1 VSALAFHGEGMPKG
15 IKYHESRPEL
25 CRDAIMVKS
34 SFIPYSLIFLVLV
47 LFAVP
52 QAQALGTEMFVCTGA
67 DGVRTYQNSD
77 GGAGCVP
84 LNLNPI
90 TVVPAPRSAAKGGGV
105 SESKSAGSAGRRA
118 AAAYDSRS
126 AADFNAKDDRIKI
139 LQEELRIE
147 ESKLKSLQD
156 EYKNGQPDRLG
167 SEKNYQKYLDRVS
180 RLEQEIMVTND
191 NIEIL
196 KTELIRLS
204 K

>member
-1 VSALAFHGEGMPKG
+1 MVNQSVFRRSSLVVVFGLLQFSA
-15 IKYHESRPEL
+15 
-25 CRDAIMVKS
+25 
-34 SFIPYSLIFLVLV
+34 
-47 LFAVP
+47 
-52 QAQALGTEMFVCTGA
+52 AQAKGTEMYVCTGA

-77 GGAGCVP
+77 GGSGCVS

-90 TVVPAPRSAAKGGGV
+90 TIVPAPKSAAPRSSSTDVPGTRQ
-105 SESKSAGSAGRRA
+105 SRRA
-118 AAAYDSRS
+118 PAEYDGRT
-126 AADFNAKDDRIKI
+126 AADFNAKDDRMKI

-167 SEKNYQKYLDRVS
+167 NERNYQKYLDRVA

-204 K
+204 R

>member
-1 VSALAFHGEGMPKG
+1 MMLTVNLRALT
-15 IKYHESRPEL
+15 
-25 CRDAIMVKS
+25 
-34 SFIPYSLIFLVLV
+34 LVLSC
-47 LFAVP
+47 AVWIP
-52 QAQALGTEMFVCTGA
+52 VAQARGTEMFVCTGA

-90 TVVPAPRSAAKGGGV
+90 TVVPSP
-105 SESKSAGSAGRRA
+105 KSAGKSGGSADPMGAGSSGRRA
-118 AAAYDSRS
+118 SVGSDNRT
-126 AADFNAKDDRIKI
+126 AADFNAKDDRMKI

-167 SEKNYQKYLDRVS
+167 SEKNYQKYLDRVG

-191 NIEIL
+191 SIEIL
-196 KTELIRLS
+196 KSELSRLS
-204 K
+204 R

>member
-1 VSALAFHGEGMPKG
+1 
-15 IKYHESRPEL
+15 
-25 CRDAIMVKS
+25 MVNQSVFRRS
-34 SFIPYSLIFLVLV
+34 SVLV
-47 LFAVP
+47 VFGLLQFSA
-52 QAQALGTEMFVCTGA
+52 AQAKGTEMFVCTGA

-77 GGAGCVP
+77 GGSGCVS

-90 TVVPAPRSAAKGGGV
+90 TIVPAP
-105 SESKSAGSAGRRA
+105 KSARPRGDGTETPGTRQSRRA
-118 AAAYDSRS
+118 PAEYDGRT

-167 SEKNYQKYLDRVS
+167 NERNYQKYLDRVA

-204 K
+204 R

>member
-1 VSALAFHGEGMPKG
+1 MHLKGVYPMAVLGLGLLACVVTQPVWAKG
-15 IKYHESRPEL
+15 T
-25 CRDAIMVKS
+25 D
-34 SFIPYSLIFLVLV
+34 
-47 LFAVP
+47 
-52 QAQALGTEMFVCTGA
+52 MFVCTGA

-90 TVVPAPRSAAKGGGV
+90 TIVPRPKSSGASSSSGQENYDRRS
-105 SESKSAGSAGRRA
+105 SASDTRT
-118 AAAYDSRS
+118 
-126 AADFNAKDDRIKI
+126 AADFNAKDDRMKI

-147 ESKLKSLQD
+147 ESKLKSLED

-167 SEKNYQKYLDRVS
+167 SERNYQKYLDRVS
-180 RLEQEIMVTND
+180 RLEQEIMVTRD
-191 NIEIL
+191 NIDIL

>member
-1 VSALAFHGEGMPKG
+1 MHLKRVYPVA
-15 IKYHESRPEL
+15 
-25 CRDAIMVKS
+25 
-34 SFIPYSLIFLVLV
+34 VLV
-47 LFAVP
+47 LGLLAWPAPLPV
-52 QAQALGTEMFVCTGA
+52 AAKGTEMFVCTGA

-90 TVVPAPRSAAKGGGV
+90 TIVPRPKSSGTSSS
-105 SESKSAGSAGRRA
+105 SESNFERRSSGSDTRT
-118 AAAYDSRS
+118 
-126 AADFNAKDDRIKI
+126 AADFNAKDDRMKI

-147 ESKLKSLQD
+147 ESKLKSLQE

-191 NIEIL
+191 TIDIL
-196 KTELIRLS
+196 KAELIRLS
-204 K
+204 R

>member
-1 VSALAFHGEGMPKG
+1 
-15 IKYHESRPEL
+15 
-25 CRDAIMVKS
+25 MVKQ
-34 SFIPYSLIFLVLV
+34 PAVQHFLVLIAFGV
-47 LFAVP
+47 LALPNV
-52 QAQALGTEMFVCTGA
+52 QAKGSEMFVCTGS

-90 TVVPAPRSAAKGGGV
+90 TVVPAP
-105 SESKSAGSAGRRA
+105 KSSVPKSGSFNSGRNTDSGT
-118 AAAYDSRS
+118 AYDRRTAS
-126 AADFNAKDDRIKI
+126 DFNAKDDRMKI

-167 SEKNYQKYLDRVS
+167 EERNYQKYLDRVA